1 MFKCGAATEFWDE
14 EILGPRPLMSLLS
27 HVSLSGNA
35 QKATAPENSKVAVD
49 LPGL

>member
-1 MFKCGAATEFWDE
+1 MLKCGAATEFWDE
-14 EILGPRPLMSLLS
+14 EILGPRPLMYLS